1 MSKIELPSPKT
12 QKNQKFYLDNDRIKD
27 RILSFFVL
35 NTSYT
40 FHVILYIFMF
50 DTHCHLNF
58 SAFDGILEKV
68 IFEAKKAGVEKIVI
82 PGTDVKTSKKAV
94 AITQKYEGI
103 YAAVGIHPHHVKEI
117 QNSNVKTQN
126 YNLKLKIDEIE
137 KLLKEPKVVA
147 VGEIGLDRYI
157 YQKTKYENYQI
168 DEEFIALQK
177 EIFLTQ
183 LKLAKKYKKAVII
196 HNRKAKTD
204 LLEIL
209 NNNRSLVTKNVVFHC
224 CEPDFD
230 LLNFAKKHHIYIG
243 VDGDVTYDQKKQEFV
258 KKIPLSLLVLETDS
272 PFLTPRIE
280 HLRGEIV
287 NTSEVKKEKIA
298 KFPNTPKNLSLI
310 AQKVAEIKGKNV
322 KKIMEVTKEN
332 GKKLF
337 KNIK

>member
-1 MSKIELPSPKT
+1 
-12 QKNQKFYLDNDRIKD
+12 
-27 RILSFFVL
+27 
-35 NTSYT
+35 
-40 FHVILYIFMF
+40 MF

-68 IFEAKKAGVEKIVI
+68 IAEAKKNGVEKIVV
-82 PGTDVKTSKKAV
+82 PGTDVETSKKAV
-94 AITQKYEGI
+94 EIAQQYDGV

-117 QNSNVKTQN
+117 QNSNVNPPASGQN

-157 YQKTKYENYQI
+157 YKKTRYENYQI

-177 EIFLTQ
+177 EVFLAQ

-196 HNRKAKTD
+196 HNRQAKKD

-209 NNNRSLVTKNVVFHC
+209 TNNQSLITNNNLVFHC
-224 CEPDFD
+224 CEPDLE

-243 VDGDVTYDQKKQEFV
+243 IDGDVTYDKKKQEFV
-258 KKIPLSLLVLETDS
+258 KKIPLSLLILETDS

-287 NTSEVKKEKIA
+287 NTSEVKKVKKEKIA
-298 KFPNTPKNLSLI
+298 KFPNTPKNLAFI
-310 AQKVAEIKGKNV
+310 AQKIAEIKEEKV
-322 KKIMEVTKEN
+322 EKIKKIITTN
-332 GKKLF
+332 AIKLF
-337 KNIK
+337 MID